1 MTIVP
6 LAATLALLEKVAA
19 DNGFD
24 RDAGRDGVWLAFAS
38 SQTPIRLWLSAADDA
53 VCLAAFSMAHVVAG
67 LDAFGQPLVT
77 SMPVG
82 AAGGR
87 VVSGFPDLH
96 QLVRTA
102 FRLSRTLPDALL
114 DRFTR
119 ETAGLPRATEVE
131 RLTVQRIGQDIFR
144 NGLLEYWDGRCA
156 VTGLA
161 VPELLRASH
170 IKPWAACETDA
181 ERLDVFNGLLL
192 APHVDAAFDLG
203 FVSISPAGGLLY
215 SERLSLA
222 DRECLGLHA
231 TFAARLTGRHQYYLE
246 HHRRHVFGRREEE
259 TNGLPEVD

>member
-1 MTIVP
+1 MTTTP
-6 LAATLALLEKVAA
+6 SAATLALLEKVAA

-24 RDAGRDGVWLAFAS
+24 RDAGRDGVWLVFAS
-38 SQTPIRLWLSAADDA
+38 SQTPMRLWLSSQDNT
-53 VCLAAFSMAHVVAG
+53 VCLAAFSMGHVAAS
-67 LDAFGQPLVT
+67 LEAFGRPLVT
-77 SMPVG
+77 STPIG

-87 VVSGFPDLH
+87 VVTGFPELH
-96 QLVRTA
+96 RVVRTA

-144 NGLLEYWDGRCA
+144 KGLLEYWDGRCA

-170 IKPWAACETDA
+170 IKPWSACDTDA

-192 APHVDAAFDLG
+192 APQLDAAFDAG
-203 FVSISPAGGLLY
+203 FLTFSTSGRVVTSH
-215 SERLSLA
+215 RLSGPDIA
-222 DRECLGLHA
+222 ALGL
-231 TFAARLTGRHQYYLE
+231 AASAEISLDERHQSYME
-246 HHRRHVFGRREEE
+246 FHRTRVFRAG
-259 TNGLPEVD
+259 D

>member
-1 MTIVP
+1 MTMTP
-6 LAATLALLEKVAA
+6 SAATLALLEKVAA

-38 SQTPIRLWLSAADDA
+38 SQTPMRLWLSAADDA
-53 VCLAAFSMAHVVAG
+53 VCLAAFSMAHVVSG

-77 SMPVG
+77 SMPLG

-87 VVSGFPDLH
+87 VVVGFPDLH

-119 ETAGLPRATEVE
+119 ETAGLSRATEVE

-144 NGLLEYWDGRCA
+144 KGLLEYWDGRCA

-170 IKPWAACETDA
+170 IKPWAACESDA

-192 APHVDAAFDLG
+192 SPNFDALFD
-203 FVSISPAGGLLY
+203 GGLIT
-215 SERLSLA
+215 LS
-222 DRECLGLHA
+222 REGLV
-231 TFAARLTGRHQYYLE
+231 TVSARLTTGDASIL
-246 HHRRHVFGRREEE
+246 
-259 TNGLPEVD
+259 GLPVQSTVKLSAGHERYLRYHRTNVYKDGWLGQPGGPE